1 MINSETIK
9 PIAVLMHDPPYEIN
23 LGPNIFHF
31 DNLNTIAS
39 LRFIK
44 QLSDRVNS
52 IFCGHVHRS
61 TTGHIAKI
69 RVMVAT
75 AVATLICWGEY
86 PKHLAKV
93 PIYDVHRYYK
103 ELEFIKET
111 RVEQAHFFCHVQL
124 KTSHKYPKY
133 NVLQPVTCIAMS

>member
-9 PIAVLMHDPPYEIN
+9 PIAVLMHHPPCEIN
-23 LGPNIFHF
+23 VGPDIFHF
-31 DNLNTIAS
+31 DNLNAMADLCHT
-39 LRFIK
+39 LQR
-44 QLSDRVNS
+44 SDRVIS
-52 IFCGHVHRS
+52 IFCDHVNRS

-69 RVMVAT
+69 PVMVAT

-111 RVEQAHFFCHVQL
+111 RVEQAHFF
-124 KTSHKYPKY
+124 
-133 NVLQPVTCIAMS
+133 AMSN